1 MGGSWSSVFS
11 TPTNVETKTIL
22 NTILKRL
29 IQEVDMRDMYSLADP
44 KVCREYIVV
53 GTKALNKL
61 FAKIRLDKGDDGTL
75 YFQKIRGIQDKHP
88 DPASQQRYC
97 KELSF
102 FFVRIF
108 QIYAAISLSIMDSE
122 LPIADPIEVMRPAE
136 MRKKGVAFINPQE
149 GFKGFPQ
156 RTSWFSGLFGQQQG
170 GRLTAD
176 ADAGTEK
183 GNFYLDPDRA
193 GPYVI
198 LNRYLV
204 APANRGSRDA
214 LSFRIP
220 SGSTVPMICEQE
232 SLYDFNESGQRTTKD
247 FRTGTVFPKI
257 KYNLSRR
264 GASIIMSADLRIERM
279 EEQMKV
285 NLVNVSFKDKT
296 GGQREGTFGIF
307 GEDIKSSDGKEFLL
321 GLADMFTKIANVLD
335 PLDFSATEFL
345 LNKGLIASREGK
357 VSLIG
362 TNIKFVNPG
371 AQKGDTLAASY
382 VSRYKMND
390 ENTRETPIQINA
402 ELIIEEKQ
410 KTAIDQQT
418 YIVKINTNNITTEPT
433 ELRGYLRIPQEE
445 IRNER
450 FRGRQ
455 SEFTD
460 AQSPTNSKGETIPM
474 FLEDAFKKMLS
485 TKDEYEKRDG
495 IDFTREGLPKPSES
509 LDIPDSM
516 RISGV
521 WKALAKDPPVKAHC
535 IARAVQL
542 LNVAAIRGS
551 ETNEAFSSICRV
563 KFPYAKDGS
572 LPPAGQPITEEYGIL
587 ALATLFVDKIQGGSP
602 LITDGEKYKEF
613 RKKFK
618 FFFERLQQAQL
629 EGLVSPD
636 KLSDITEKLMP
647 GICEGHTADKVKVQG
662 SILYELRS
670 KATQLI
676 NRQGQHVQASMAILF
691 KLFDERAVRAG
702 RFEISDYVQANGM
715 QAVNQIAEEAREM
728 LLNYYGDCELT
739 YKEGL
744 FALYNNYSANPD
756 ATKYTPVD
764 ASDKVATK

>member
-11 TPTNVETKTIL
+11 TTTNVETKTIL

-53 GTKALNKL
+53 GTKALHKL
-61 FAKIRLDKGDDGTL
+61 FATIRLDKGEDGTL

-88 DPASQQRYC
+88 DPATQQRYC

-108 QIYAAISLSIMDSE
+108 QVYAAVSLSIMDSE
-122 LPIADPIEVMRPAE
+122 LPMTDPVEVMRPAE

-156 RTSWFSGLFGQQQG
+156 RTSWFSGLFGQQG
-170 GRLTAD
+170 GRLTD
-176 ADAGTEK
+176 TDDGRTK
-183 GNFYLDPDRA
+183 GNFYLDPARA
-193 GPYVI
+193 GSYEI

-220 SGSTVPMICEQE
+220 SGASVPMICEQN
-232 SLYDFNESGQRTTKD
+232 SLYDFDASGQRITKD
-247 FRTGTVFPKI
+247 FTASDVFPKI

-264 GASIIMSADLRIERM
+264 GVSIPMSADILMERSG
-279 EEQMKV
+279 EQLTVKLE
-285 NLVNVSFKDKT
+285 NISFKDKT
-296 GGQREGTFGIF
+296 GGQRQETFSIF
-307 GEDIKSSDGKEFLL
+307 GEDIKSRDGKDFLPSII
-321 GLADMFTKIANVLD
+321 DMLKETAESLD
-335 PLDFSATEFL
+335 PSEFSATEFL
-345 LNKGLIASREGK
+345 LTKGLITSRDGR
-357 VSLIG
+357 VSLNG

-371 AQKGDTLAASY
+371 AQKGENLSAIY

-390 ENTRETPIQINA
+390 ENTRETPIQIRA
-402 ELIIEEKQ
+402 ELIIEQRK
-410 KTAIDQQT
+410 KTAIEEQK
-418 YIVKINTNNITTEPT
+418 YLIKINTNNITTEPA

-445 IRNER
+445 SRDER

-455 SEFTD
+455 SVFSD
-460 AQSPTNSKGETIPM
+460 AQSPTNEKGETIPM
-474 FLEDAFKKMLS
+474 FLEDVFKKMLLS
-485 TKDEYEKRDG
+485 KDEFERRDG

-516 RISGV
+516 RISGI

-636 KLSDITEKLMP
+636 KLSDINEKLMP

-702 RFEISDYVQANGM
+702 RFEISAYVQENGM

-756 ATKYTPVD
+756 GTKYTSVD
-764 ASDKVATK
+764 SSNKVATK

>member
-11 TPTNVETKTIL
+11 TTTNVETKTIL

-53 GTKALNKL
+53 GTKALHKL
-61 FAKIRLDKGDDGTL
+61 FATIRLDKGDDGTL

-88 DPASQQRYC
+88 DPATQQRYC

-108 QIYAAISLSIMDSE
+108 QIYAAVSLSIMDSE
-122 LPIADPIEVMRPAE
+122 LPMTDPIEVMRPAE

-149 GFKGFPQ
+149 GFKGFPKT
-156 RTSWFSGLFGQQQG
+156 TSWFSGLFGQQG
-170 GRLTAD
+170 GRLTNDVDGAAKD
-176 ADAGTEK
+176 
-183 GNFYLDPDRA
+183 NFYLNPARA
-193 GPYVI
+193 GPYEI

-214 LSFRIP
+214 LSFRIS
-220 SGSTVPMICEQE
+220 SGVSVPMICDQN
-232 SLYDFNESGQRTTKD
+232 SLYDFDASGNRVTKD
-247 FRTGTVFPKI
+247 FTASGVFPKI

-264 GASIIMSADLRIERM
+264 GISTVMNADLLIEKNG
-279 EEQMKV
+279 EQLIVKLE
-285 NLVNVSFKDKT
+285 NISFKDKT
-296 GGQREGTFGIF
+296 GGQRQETFGIF
-307 GEDIKSSDGKEFLL
+307 GEDIKSRDGKDFLL
-321 GLADMFTKIANVLD
+321 SLIDMFKETAESLD
-335 PLDFSATEFL
+335 PSEFSATEFL
-345 LNKGLIASREGK
+345 LTKGLISSRDGR
-357 VSLIG
+357 VSLNG

-402 ELIIEEKQ
+402 ELIIEQRK
-410 KTAIDQQT
+410 KTAIEEQK
-418 YIVKINTNNITTEPT
+418 YLVKINTNNITTDPT

-460 AQSPTNSKGETIPM
+460 SQSPTNNKGETIPM
-474 FLEDAFKKMLS
+474 FLEDVFKKMLS
-485 TKDEYEKRDG
+485 TKDEFEKRDG

-587 ALATLFVDKIQGGSP
+587 ALATLFVDKIQAGSP

-629 EGLVSPD
+629 EGLASPE
-636 KLSDITEKLMP
+636 KLSDINEKLMP

-662 SILYELRS
+662 SLLYELRS

-691 KLFDERAVRAG
+691 KLFDERAVRVG
-702 RFEISDYVQANGM
+702 RFEISAYVQANGM

-728 LLNYYGDCELT
+728 LLAYYGDCELT

-744 FALYNNYSANPD
+744 FALYSNYSANPD
-756 ATKYTPVD
+756 STKYTPVN
-764 ASDKVATK
+764 AGDKAPK